1 MERSYKAILGLI
13 YMNRKL
19 YIPVTNLAG
28 IGNTLKGFISALS
41 INDDTKIVNN
51 YSAML
56 GNYSTILD
64 ESHITTIEGRE
75 RFSSCRFL
83 ILKSE
88 EDLQRDLPNEFSSY
102 TDVDLDNIYL
112 KQYFS
117 KSVMIDWYYDRSLIN
132 DQVFNRFMS
141 AIDKIRW
148 TSIVNSEVSKTLLQF
163 KHPIVGVSVRNI
175 NRPYSAQVYKD
186 AISSIVNS
194 KQVNTLFI
202 SYDNIGVSKDYSSYL
217 EKYNVIT
224 YSKPNY
230 INELQYAV
238 IKMLLLS
245 NCTYFICN
253 RISTFSEL
261 VFWFSRCSQEV
272 IALY

>member
-1 MERSYKAILGLI
+1 
-13 YMNRKL
+13 MNRKL

-163 KHPIVGVSVRNI
+163 KHPIVGVSVRSWTAPHERNI

-245 NCTYFICN
+245 NCNYFICN